1 MNCHMEKKIVKFNR
15 KKHKRDPWITY
26 GILKSVNKKNSLYKK
41 MKKTE
46 TDSINYETRKQEFNA
61 YKSTLRRLIN
71 QAKKLYFSGQFL
83 KQRGN
88 GRKTWQTID
97 NALHRKSNRIS
108 PNAILI
114 DGDICTNKENMANAF
129 NKYFANICTTIQAP
143 NDNVISHTSYLN
155 TPVHSTFKFKTINNA
170 TTLQYLSNLT
180 NSYSCGH
187 DNINNTLLKS
197 ISNEISNCI
206 TLIINQS
213 ISTGSYPENLKLAKV
228 VPIFKKN
235 DKLEINNYR
244 PISVLPV
251 ISKVFENVMHTQL
264 LEYFTEN
271 NLLSSQQ
278 YGFRPNRSTELAT
291 LELMDRNIHHMNE
304 NHCPVNI
311 YLDFSKAFDSLIYD
325 ILLSKLK
332 HYGIQE
338 NAIQL
343 LSSYLKDRS
352 QYVQLDNVKSSSHA
366 VICGIPQGSVLGP
379 LLFNIYIND
388 ITEASTKFDFI
399 MYADDT
405 TLTSTLEN
413 FGKISDVAGLERE
426 LNEEMSKIYGW
437 LLSNKLTLNT
447 AKSKFMIFFKH
458 PKVIPKLNLKIAG
471 NAIEQV
477 AEFNFLGI
485 DIDQNITWKPHVTK
499 TAIKISRV
507 IGVLNKLKH
516 IFPQHILLTIYNSL
530 IQPHLIYGLY
540 LWGLKCKR
548 LKILQKKA
556 VRILAFKPY
565 ISHSTPIFKDLKILQ
580 LEDLYTM
587 QLYKFYYKNTNN
599 LLPSYFSSFTPFYNN
614 HDHNLRN
621 NILRLPMTR
630 QEYFVQCTKY
640 QLLKLIRET
649 PQDDLNR
656 CTQLNII
663 QFSAYFKYSIINNY
677 NPLCNLKKCYVC
689 G

>member
-1 MNCHMEKKIVKFNR
+1 MLESEIISSMNCHMEKKIVKFNR

-41 MKKTE
+41 IKKTE

-108 PNAILI
+108 PNVILI

-129 NKYFANICTTIQAP
+129 HKYFANICTTIQAP

-155 TPVHSTFKFKTINNA
+155 TSVHSTLKFKTINNA

-197 ISNEISNCI
+197 ISNEISSCI

-213 ISTGSYPENLKLAKV
+213 ISTGPYPENLKLAKV
-228 VPIFKKN
+228 ISIFKKN

-278 YGFRPNRSTELAT
+278 YGFRPKRSTELAT

-332 HYGIQE
+332 HYSIQE

-352 QYVQLDNVKSSSHA
+352 QYVQFDNVKSSSHT

-379 LLFNIYIND
+379 LLFNIYINN

-413 FGKISDVAGLERE
+413 FGKISDVAGLARE
-426 LNEEMSKIYGW
+426 LNEQMSKIYGW

-447 AKSKFMIFFKH
+447 AKSKFIIFFKH
-458 PKVIPKLNLKIAG
+458 LKVIPKLNLKIAG

-485 DIDQNITWKPHVTK
+485 DIDQNIT
-499 TAIKISRV
+499 
-507 IGVLNKLKH
+507 
-516 IFPQHILLTIYNSL
+516 
-530 IQPHLIYGLY
+530 
-540 LWGLKCKR
+540 
-548 LKILQKKA
+548 
-556 VRILAFKPY
+556 
-565 ISHSTPIFKDLKILQ
+565 
-580 LEDLYTM
+580 
-587 QLYKFYYKNTNN
+587 
-599 LLPSYFSSFTPFYNN
+599 
-614 HDHNLRN
+614 
-621 NILRLPMTR
+621 
-630 QEYFVQCTKY
+630 
-640 QLLKLIRET
+640 
-649 PQDDLNR
+649 
-656 CTQLNII
+656 
-663 QFSAYFKYSIINNY
+663 
-677 NPLCNLKKCYVC
+677 
-689 G
+689 

>member
-1 MNCHMEKKIVKFNR
+1 
-15 KKHKRDPWITY
+15 
-26 GILKSVNKKNSLYKK
+26 
-41 MKKTE
+41 MKW
-46 TDSINYETRKQEFNA
+46 R
-61 YKSTLRRLIN
+61 
-71 QAKKLYFSGQFL
+71 
-83 KQRGN
+83 
-88 GRKTWQTID
+88 
-97 NALHRKSNRIS
+97 
-108 PNAILI
+108 
-114 DGDICTNKENMANAF
+114 
-129 NKYFANICTTIQAP
+129 
-143 NDNVISHTSYLN
+143 
-155 TPVHSTFKFKTINNA
+155 
-170 TTLQYLSNLT
+170 
-180 NSYSCGH
+180 
-187 DNINNTLLKS
+187 
-197 ISNEISNCI
+197 
-206 TLIINQS
+206 
-213 ISTGSYPENLKLAKV
+213 
-228 VPIFKKN
+228 
-235 DKLEINNYR
+235 
-244 PISVLPV
+244 
-251 ISKVFENVMHTQL
+251 
-264 LEYFTEN
+264 
-271 NLLSSQQ
+271 
-278 YGFRPNRSTELAT
+278 
-291 LELMDRNIHHMNE
+291 
-304 NHCPVNI
+304 CPVNI

-338 NAIQL
+338 NALQL

-413 FGKISDVAGLERE
+413 FGKISDVAGLERK
-426 LNEEMSKIYGW
+426 LIEEMSKIYGW
-437 LLSNKLTLNT
+437 LLCNKLTLNT

-458 PKVIPKLNLKIAG
+458 PKVIPKLNLKIDG

-540 LWGLKCKR
+540 LWGLNCKR

-630 QEYFVQCTKY
+630 HEYFVQCTKY